1 MEFEI
6 TWQEYEHLMRRRKIA
21 QGCCTETNCE
31 FDAASG
37 RKQCVDHLRMARERK
52 VAARARQRAK
62 GS

>member
-1 MEFEI
+1 MQIEI
-6 TWQEYEHLMRRRKIA
+6 TWQEYAHLIRRRKIA

-31 FDAASG
+31 FDAAPDC
-37 RKQCVDHLRMARERK
+37 KQCVDHLRMARERK